1 MQGGRQALSQVLAHV
16 ADGSGDLDW
25 ASVERLLDDEGRAL
39 VQQLR
44 ILALISDVHRSTD
57 SDRPSDVAPRIIG
70 RIEPQPTQS
79 VPAAADERRAGAGRQ
94 SWGHLELLEQVGHGT
109 FGEVYR
115 AVDTHLRREVA
126 LKLLRSGR
134 SPERLADRVLHE
146 GRILARVR
154 HQNVVVVHG
163 AESHEGRVGLWMEY
177 IRGATLEQL
186 VRGQGPFSAREAA
199 LIGQD
204 LCRAVAAVHGAGLV
218 HRDIKAQNVMRE
230 EGGRVVLMD
239 FGAVRS
245 RESGTAGDRLT
256 GTPLYLAPEVLAG
269 GEATV
274 RSDVYSLG
282 VLLYYLVTGSFPTKA
297 VNLDELKQAHA
308 AGTHRRL
315 QDARPDLPDAFVHVV
330 ERALAHSPANRFAS
344 AGEFQAALGRAL
356 DLAITEQ
363 VRNDARPAR
372 WRPWLLA
379 PVACALLAVAGLWA
393 ISPFGGWRSDS
404 REAILVAVLP
414 FDRDAAIPAYL
425 SESMARS
432 VAELLMETGAV
443 TVVSADAARVLKA
456 GVGGWRARAS
466 HGIDYIVEG
475 RLAASP
481 SRLKAEVALLQW
493 GRASP
498 LWQARL
504 EGSSAQLPAEV
515 ARSVLQAV
523 SPGAAGHPSLARAA
537 DRHAS
542 ASDLVDRA
550 RYALEHGPA
559 RERTAISYF
568 KQATLID
575 ASYARAHSGMA
586 RAYLDLGCH
595 EGGEAARTAA
605 MAALAAD
612 ARSSEAHT
620 VLGDVRLR
628 CDWDWIGAREA
639 YRDAMAA
646 NPSDEYARYR
656 HAMFLA
662 GLGRPVDALSEM
674 LRAREQD
681 FHSPTAAGATA
692 QILYYNRRFEEAE
705 REVRR
710 ALKMDDQFARGYLS
724 LGRILAARGQFV
736 EAGRAFAKAEALDGT
751 VFGAYLRAEIAAAD
765 AGAGHAAQARRF
777 LASAEGSQD
786 TPAELIGFV
795 YARLGDLDK
804 AFEWI
809 GRGID
814 ERSNRLLWLKVDPR
828 VDPLRADPRFDRLM
842 ARLAIPS
849 N

>member
-44 ILALISDVHRSTD
+44 ILALISNVHRSTD

-372 WRPWLLA
+372 WRQWLLA

-414 FDRDAAIPAYL
+414 FDRDAAIPVYL

-456 GVGGWRARAS
+456 GVGMARPGVAWHRLHRRGPARSESVASEGRGRAPAVGSGVSALAGASRRVFGAAPGRGGALGAPSRIPRRRGPPLARTGGRSPRLRERSRGPGPLCARARTRARA
-466 HGIDYIVEG
+466 HGHQ
-475 RLAASP
+475 
-481 SRLKAEVALLQW
+481 LLQ
-493 GRASP
+493 
-498 LWQARL
+498 
-504 EGSSAQLPAEV
+504 
-515 ARSVLQAV
+515 
-523 SPGAAGHPSLARAA
+523 AGHPHRRLLRSGSFGHGASLSGSGLPRRWRGGADRRHGGARSRRPIERGAHGPGRRAA
-537 DRHAS
+537 
-542 ASDLVDRA
+542 
-550 RYALEHGPA
+550 AL
-559 RERTAISYF
+559 
-568 KQATLID
+568 
-575 ASYARAHSGMA
+575 
-586 RAYLDLGCH
+586 
-595 EGGEAARTAA
+595 
-605 MAALAAD
+605 
-612 ARSSEAHT
+612 
-620 VLGDVRLR
+620 
-628 CDWDWIGAREA
+628 
-639 YRDAMAA
+639 
-646 NPSDEYARYR
+646 
-656 HAMFLA
+656 
-662 GLGRPVDALSEM
+662 
-674 LRAREQD
+674 
-681 FHSPTAAGATA
+681 
-692 QILYYNRRFEEAE
+692 
-705 REVRR
+705 
-710 ALKMDDQFARGYLS
+710 
-724 LGRILAARGQFV
+724 
-736 EAGRAFAKAEALDGT
+736 
-751 VFGAYLRAEIAAAD
+751 
-765 AGAGHAAQARRF
+765 
-777 LASAEGSQD
+777 
-786 TPAELIGFV
+786 
-795 YARLGDLDK
+795 RLGLD
-804 AFEWI
+804 WRPRGVSRRD
-809 GRGID
+809 GRQP
-814 ERSNRLLWLKVDPR
+814 E
-828 VDPLRADPRFDRLM
+828 
-842 ARLAIPS
+842 
-849 N
+849 